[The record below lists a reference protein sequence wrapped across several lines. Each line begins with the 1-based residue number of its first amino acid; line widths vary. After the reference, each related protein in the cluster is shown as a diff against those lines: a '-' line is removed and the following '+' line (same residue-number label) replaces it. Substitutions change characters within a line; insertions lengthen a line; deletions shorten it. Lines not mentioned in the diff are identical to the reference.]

1 VRIIKTINRYIFSE
15 SLLYFTVSLLSFT
28 ALILVARILRF
39 TNLIVN
45 KGVQVE
51 QIAMVFLAV
60 IPTFL
65 EVALPMS
72 ALLGVLL
79 AFGRLSADSEIVVL
93 RASGLSLTQLI
104 KPVFI
109 FALLCTLLCYGV
121 TSELRPW
128 GYRQLSQ
135 TLFEIARSKSSAG
148 LETGMFNKLGE
159 LVLYADEVDHH
170 TGKLK
175 NALIDDKRNPERRQI
190 VFARSGNILSDA
202 SARTITIELYDGI
215 IHEEFRNRYNLTQF
229 TTNRLTMNPDEIY
242 NPDAQKGT
250 SKLYR
255 EMGGIELQNYTS
267 SLQSQI
273 KELSKLDEPTKKQV
287 LELEELIKTFLRAKV
302 DIGRRISMPFAAF
315 LLSLIAMPLG
325 IQPPRMQKTWG
336 SSLSI
341 ATAMITFVLYYALIS
356 IGVALAES
364 DKIHPLVGLWT
375 PNLIVAIVTLFL
387 LKQMGSERWQSIAEG
402 VEYVVLPI
410 IRKLKA
416 VRRTVT

>member
-1 VRIIKTINRYIFSE
+1 MRIIKTINRYIFSE